1 MHSIDMEID
10 EAEWKEL
17 QKALI
22 KLQKKYP
29 DSAKRVVQAEAK
41 EAKKQIQRAYIGNI
55 LKSRYGKNYKRVLKK
70 KNAANKRNLESS
82 FLVGQA
88 IQKGNQITDAV
99 VTKAPHYHLVEDGHE
114 AAGWYG
120 KQAGAKRV
128 PGKKIVAR
136 IMGRRSKNSLAMGQK
151 TLDAILKKAGVS

>member
-1 MHSIDMEID
+1 MQHMDLTLNKR
-10 EAEWKEL
+10 EWEEL
-17 QKALI
+17 QKALV
-22 KLQKKYP
+22 KLQEKYP
-29 DSAKRVVQAEAK
+29 DSAKRVVQAQAK
-41 EAKKQIQRAYIGNI
+41 EAKKQIQSAYIGNI
-55 LKSRYGKNYKRVLKK
+55 LKSRYGKNYKRILKK
-70 KNAANKRNLESS
+70 KNATNKRNLESS

-114 AAGWYG
+114 AAGWYE
-120 KQAGAKRV
+120 KQTGAKRV

-136 IMGRRSKNSLAMGQK
+136 IMGRRSKQSLVMGQK